1 MRSGPA
7 STGRCQA
14 TDPAVATAVSPAM
27 VRRRD
32 RVVVLAATTGL
43 LALSWGLLLR
53 MDHGSAPLHH
63 AVLEPHVHGPLVWA
77 WLSSFLMWMVMM
89 VAMMLPA
96 VMPWILLFTTLSRQH
111 DATQAPLMPT
121 GLFAGGY
128 LAAWGAFSIAAAG
141 VQIALQQAGL
151 YHPAALRTP
160 RLLGGALL
168 IVAGVFQLSPLKAA
182 CLRHCRTPLAFFL
195 ARWRDGPAGAFG
207 MGLRHG
213 LWCLG
218 CCWALMAV
226 SFAVGVMN
234 LLWMAALT
242 LFLCVEKIAPRGAR
256 LGQVAGLLLV
266 IWGIWQIG

>member
-1 MRSGPA
+1 
-7 STGRCQA
+7 
-14 TDPAVATAVSPAM
+14 M

-32 RVVVLAATTGL
+32 RFLVLTSATAL
-43 LALSWGLLLR
+43 LVLSWMLLLR
-53 MDHGSAPLHH
+53 MDHGGGSLQHTILAPH
-63 AVLEPHVHGPLVWA
+63 PHGPVGWA
-77 WLSSFLMWMVMM
+77 LLSSFLMWMVMM

-96 VMPWILLFTTLSRQH
+96 VMPWILLFTKLSRQH
-111 DATQAPLMPT
+111 ATARAPLMPT
-121 GLFAGGY
+121 GLFAAGY
-128 LAAWGAFSIAAAG
+128 LAAWGAFSVAAAA

-151 YHPAALRTP
+151 FHPVSLRTP
-160 RLLGGALL
+160 RLLGGVLL

-195 ARWRDGPAGAFG
+195 ARWRDGPAGAFD

-226 SFAVGVMN
+226 SFTLGIMN

-256 LGQVAGLLLV
+256 LGQATGIVLLA
-266 IWGIWQIG
+266 WGIWQVV